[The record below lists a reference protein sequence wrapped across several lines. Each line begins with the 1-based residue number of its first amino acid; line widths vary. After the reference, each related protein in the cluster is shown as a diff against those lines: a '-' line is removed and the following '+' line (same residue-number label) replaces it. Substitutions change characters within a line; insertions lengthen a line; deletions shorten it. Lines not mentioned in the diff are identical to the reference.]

1 MFLKFFY
8 LHRIVRLCRS
18 AWVRAFHTQYRLGL
32 TEGRRPSRVKY
43 PNSLNGKFMHN
54 EHSIERLAHE
64 LIEVVPMVMQ
74 ELRAEVRRQRD
85 PDLSVLQIRVL
96 AFLNRHPGSPLS
108 AVAEHV
114 GLTLPSMSSQV
125 TGLVGRNMI
134 DRSVSAEDRR
144 FVTLTLTDQGR
155 YVMEAALRGAEA
167 SITPRLDT
175 LSPDERAALSAG
187 LDILRR
193 RFAST
198 DAST

>member
-1 MFLKFFY
+1 MEN
-8 LHRIVRLCRS
+8 
-18 AWVRAFHTQYRLGL
+18 Q
-32 TEGRRPSRVKY
+32 PST
-43 PNSLNGKFMHN
+43 
-54 EHSIERLAHE
+54 ERLAHE

-74 ELRAEVRRQRD
+74 ELRAEVRRQRE
-85 PDLSVLQIRVL
+85 PELSVLQIRVL

-108 AVAEHV
+108 AVAEYV

-155 YVMEAALRGAEA
+155 CVMEAALRGAEA

-175 LSPDERAALSAG
+175 LSSDERAALLAG

-193 RFAST
+193 RFTST
-198 DAST
+198 DAPT